1 MQRCSNPFPFLLWIA
16 TLFRHK
22 LPLVHSLQQ
31 QPFSIFIV
39 DCDRATSSHT
49 LYDKQGSNPFP
60 FLLWIATFFVSSSR
74 NVYSSGSN
82 PFPFLLWIATA
93 TMQLAGTITVLGS
106 NPFPFLLWIATFGE
120 VPHDVGI
127 HSVVTL
133 FHFYCGLRQQR
144 IKLEGE
150 ALAAFVVTLFH
161 FYCGLRLFCFIFM
174 LGEYHCSNPF
184 PFLLW
189 IATINYA

>member
-1 MQRCSNPFPFLLWIA
+1 M
-16 TLFRHK
+16 
-22 LPLVHSLQQ
+22 
-31 QPFSIFIV
+31 

-49 LYDKQGSNPFP
+49 LYDKQ
-60 FLLWIATFFVSSSR
+60 
-74 NVYSSGSN
+74 
-82 PFPFLLWIATA
+82 
-93 TMQLAGTITVLGS
+93 GS

-161 FYCGLRLFCFIFM
+161 FYCGLRLSLFRLAGTCIVRVVTLFHFYCG
-174 LGEYHCSNPF
+174 LRQLQCS
-184 PFLLW
+184 LL
-189 IATINYA
+189 AQSQF